1 MPIACPSCGH
11 GFELPDEVDAAK
23 ATSLCPACG
32 RVVVVRD
39 AAAVVRPSGE
49 AGTVPFDPGTHAALE
64 PLAADATAVGLRAAV
79 ALPAGKR
86 ISLAVLSGA
95 RQGDIIPIEKPRT
108 TLGRAGGTADVQFD
122 DPEISRSHAA
132 LEWAGGGALLRDL
145 GSTNGSFV
153 AEQRVSSHPLEDK
166 AEFRLGH
173 TRLLLVITDR
183 E

>member
-11 GFELPDEVDAAK
+11 AFEPAK
-23 ATSLCPACG
+23 SIGHATASCPACG

-39 AAAVVRPSGE
+39 AAAVGPDAG
-49 AGTVPFDPGTHAALE
+49 AGTVPFDSATEAAVE
-64 PLAADATAVGLRAAV
+64 PLEAEATAVGGRAAV
-79 ALPAGKR
+79 TLPAGKR

-95 RQGDIIPIEKPRT
+95 RQGDVIPIDRPRT
-108 TLGRAGGTADVQFD
+108 TLGRAGGAADVQFD
-122 DPEISRSHAA
+122 DAEMSRSHAA
-132 LEWAGGGALLRDL
+132 LEWAGGGAILRDL

-153 AEQRVSSHPLEDK
+153 AEQKVQSHALEDK
-166 AEFRLGH
+166 SEFRLGH